1 MPRLQKLAKEN
12 VKLLGHQPDNVVTD
26 MLNRAKAF
34 VYMATEDFG
43 IAMVEAQAA
52 GCPVIAYERG
62 GAAEIVRDGETGL
75 LFHEQTAEGLIEA
88 VRRFEGMEL
97 KSEAAQ
103 ENAARFSRGRFREEF
118 LTYFLQDSFRQSLQP
133 CEIVQVQPLQ
143 HDALKSAFFQ
153 FVQLLFDLT
162 CRPGHNPR

>member
-1 MPRLQKLAKEN
+1 PHLQKLTKEN

-52 GCPVIAYERG
+52 GCPVIAYGKG

-75 LFHEQTAEGLIEA
+75 LFPEQTAQGLVEA

-97 KSEAAQ
+97 KSEAAR
-103 ENAARFSRGRFREEF
+103 ENATRFSRGRFQREF
-118 LTYFLQDSFRQSLQP
+118 SDYMGR
-133 CEIVQVQPLQ
+133 
-143 HDALKSAFFQ
+143 
-153 FVQLLFDLT
+153 LLRSGLGFDKL
-162 CRPGHNPR
+162 NPTDTAGERRLLDHRSQ